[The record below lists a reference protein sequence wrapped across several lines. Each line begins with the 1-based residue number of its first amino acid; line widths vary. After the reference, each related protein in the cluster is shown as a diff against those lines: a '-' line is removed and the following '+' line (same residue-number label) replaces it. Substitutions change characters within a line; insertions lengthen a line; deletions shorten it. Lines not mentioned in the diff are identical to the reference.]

1 MTENEFYELYWNY
14 YLQLENDFFD
24 LEPFCTLD
32 AINSK
37 SFSIKYLQLTLSI
50 CGEIDTIC
58 KRLCSCLDETIDA
71 DKVGIDDYRTIL
83 MEKYPQISK
92 EIVSIERHDYRKIT
106 PFQSWAHGHNPD
118 WWDAYNHMKHHRD
131 EEWSGKK
138 GYKHATQKNV
148 VDALAGLYTITTYWA
163 AYTFV
168 LRNGFEMHI
177 MERLK
182 STRLTLENW
191 NAFFDGVVGPKRF
204 NSNTCRHY
212 FISKGGYDNG

>member
-1 MTENEFYELYWNY
+1 MTENEFYEIYWNY

-24 LEPFCTLD
+24 LEPFCSLD
-32 AINSK
+32 KINNS

-58 KRLCSCLDETIDA
+58 KRLCYCLDDTIDV

-83 MEKYPQISK
+83 MKHYPQIAE

-106 PFQSWAHGHNPD
+106 PFQKWAHGYIPD

-138 GYKHATQKNV
+138 SYKHATQK
-148 VDALAGLYTITTYWA
+148 
-163 AYTFV
+163 
-168 LRNGFEMHI
+168 M
-177 MERLK
+177 
-182 STRLTLENW
+182 
-191 NAFFDGVVGPKRF
+191 
-204 NSNTCRHY
+204 
-212 FISKGGYDNG
+212 